1 MKNKSGSGL
10 VFAVVLLFVILG
22 MVITLSSLTLLETK
36 MSQKTKSSV
45 GSFYSAESGVE
56 WALNQIASK
65 TETASIA
72 TAFSSTGF
80 DGKAAKC
87 PSGFA
92 NSCSVYFL
100 GGDGNVLDP
109 AANTIAEIKA
119 VRSVGTQGDET
130 QRAIEAAVATTNEPP
145 FDVSCFHA
153 YDSSHYQCC
162 CQLNTT
168 TGEVKCSGQ
177 INGAGSPWLPFA
189 NNPWGASGTSGRY
202 RISCWDRGGTEGW
215 FFCCRTNAET
225 GDTSC
230 KASDSSG
237 HAWVGDGTVVF

>member
-1 MKNKSGSGL
+1 LLLCLKDYIINPSNPLKQKPMKNKSGSGL

-130 QRAIEAAVATTNEPP
+130 QRAIEAAVAVTGGG
-145 FDVSCFHA
+145 CFTYYCNRPDLNPSGSNKCHNNGGSQGYCPSGFQQKYDMGTWGICVDPSSDN
-153 YDSSHYQCC
+153 YDSRPPGGGCYQTLDYSRDIGNAYVCC
-162 CQLNTT
+162 L
-168 TGEVKCSGQ
+168 
-177 INGAGSPWLPFA
+177 
-189 NNPWGASGTSGRY
+189 
-202 RISCWDRGGTEGW
+202 
-215 FFCCRTNAET
+215 
-225 GDTSC
+225 
-230 KASDSSG
+230 
-237 HAWVGDGTVVF
+237 